1 MHLGADHRILQI
13 LVSSSRASSFNS
25 QKTYW
30 FNAQNHLQKLQA
42 MPSGDRA
49 EAKACL
55 MIKYIKNQV
64 LRNVKGVKKKCN
76 FKKTNIFKKKT
87 AVFCELLM
95 KYRILEDC

>member
-1 MHLGADHRILQI
+1 
-13 LVSSSRASSFNS
+13 
-25 QKTYW
+25 
-30 FNAQNHLQKLQA
+30 

-76 FKKTNIFKKKT
+76 FKKTNILKKKT